1 VRHRA
6 CDQPGAGRAM
16 PNAPWMAGPGDQR
29 SKCLAMDGNDTP
41 KKESMELATSRAQV
55 RAMDGNGFANEGIAL
70 ATSG

>member
-1 VRHRA
+1 
-6 CDQPGAGRAM
+6 
-16 PNAPWMAGPGDQR
+16 MAGPGDQR